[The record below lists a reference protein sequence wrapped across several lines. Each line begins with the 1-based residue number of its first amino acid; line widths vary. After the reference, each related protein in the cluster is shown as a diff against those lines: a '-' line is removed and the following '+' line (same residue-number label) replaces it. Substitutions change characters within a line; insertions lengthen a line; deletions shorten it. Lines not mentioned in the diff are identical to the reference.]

1 MIAEKVVL
9 EYHGL
14 GEGASARRLALRRRS
29 LGLSQAE
36 VARRVPE
43 LRGRRDSLSRIEG
56 GLNWITARQLSGL
69 ARCYGVG
76 PGVIAEEALAAWEAR
91 HPERSSS

>member
-1 MIAEKVVL
+1 MIAQKVVL
-9 EYHGL
+9 EYHGQ
-14 GEGASARRLALRRRS
+14 EAQAHARSLADRRRS

-56 GLNWITARQLSGL
+56 GLNWITARQLAGL
-69 ARCYGVG
+69 SRCYGVA
-76 PGVIAEEALAAWEAR
+76 PGVIAEEALAAWVAA
-91 HPERSSS
+91 HPAEVSQ